1 MPNTLPRWES
11 GGSIGDP
18 NCLLLNADGIPWQVG
33 RLFAVALAL
42 RLRRS
47 EKASILRFVGM
58 LLMVTL
64 AWLVAVN
71 VAYQIDLRL
80 DRSSPAHQFASEPGD
95 GNAAAPDGNV
105 DAETRQREIRES
117 EKIDFGFN
125 AYNTAVW
132 LLGGGVPRFVA
143 LLRRR
148 SYRDA
153 ASRSLEYS
161 PADRVRRWDTRVGF
175 LLCERLRE
183 RTELRSAL
191 CHVAAAPGYGLS
203 GRCAET
209 GNASQHPASVQK
221 TSSPHL
227 PKRTR
232 SPVCSSF
239 W

>member
-1 MPNTLPRWES
+1 MASR
-11 GGSIGDP
+11 
-18 NCLLLNADGIPWQVG
+18 
-33 RLFAVALAL
+33 ALV
-42 RLRRS
+42 RS
-47 EKASILRFVGM
+47 RPGP
-58 LLMVTL
+58 
-64 AWLVAVN
+64 
-71 VAYQIDLRL
+71 
-80 DRSSPAHQFASEPGD
+80 RSSPLQKGIDPPVRWRVADGDAGMACGGQCCLSDRSAVGSQFSGASVRIRTGRWQCGGPGWECRC
-95 GNAAAPDGNV
+95 GNPPARNSRERKDRFRLQCLQHGGLAPGW
-105 DAETRQREIRES
+105 R
-117 EKIDFGFN
+117 
-125 AYNTAVW
+125 
-132 LLGGGVPRFVA
+132 GGGVPRFVA

-183 RTELRSAL
+183 RTQLRPAL